1 MATATKTP
9 ARQQQDGDVKVLRSV
24 QDAIDELDLV
34 RTQTQEDVRKH
45 IDQAME
51 RMRGAADDL
60 RSRTDERTTQ
70 VEKSITDFADDVWQ
84 QLATL
89 SIRQLR
95 DPQALT
101 ALSAEIKD
109 RRAELRPRAK
119 RPAAKRTPAS
129 AAR

>member
-1 MATATKTP
+1 
-9 ARQQQDGDVKVLRSV
+9 
-24 QDAIDELDLV
+24 
-34 RTQTQEDVRKH
+34 
-45 IDQAME
+45 
-51 RMRGAADDL
+51 MRGAADDL

-109 RRAELRPRAK
+109 RRAELRPPAKRAPAK